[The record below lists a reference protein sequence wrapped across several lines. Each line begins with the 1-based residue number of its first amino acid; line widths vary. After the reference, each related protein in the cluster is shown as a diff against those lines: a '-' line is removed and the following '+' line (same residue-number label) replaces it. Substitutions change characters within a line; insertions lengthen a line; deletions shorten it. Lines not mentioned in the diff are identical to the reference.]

1 MGDKSGIE
9 WTDATWNPVAGCSIV
24 SPGCS
29 NCYAMKL
36 AARLARMG
44 GKGGAKYA
52 GLTQRSAGG
61 AVWTGDIRFDDGALL
76 QPLRWVRPRRIF
88 VNSMSDLFHEKLSDD
103 AIDKVFA
110 VMALAPQHT
119 FQVLTKRA
127 ERMQRYIRAERERGP
142 IAERLAEL
150 YVDGT
155 NDFEVARKWPLTKER
170 AIAAAHWPLPNV
182 WLGVSAED
190 QRRADERRDRLAA
203 LAALGWTTFA
213 SYEPALSAVDWS
225 GWGFLCWLISGGESG
240 PGARPSHPDWHRAAR
255 DFCAANGIAYFFK
268 QWGEWLPGT
277 QYQEEHRRRDPG
289 EVFSRY
295 DARRWDGE
303 CFDYCDELE
312 PSGREDVYRV
322 GKKAAGRLLDGRTHD
337 DFPAPRPDREDALT
351 TTEGN

>member
-1 MGDKSGIE
+1 MGDKTGIE

-24 SPGCS
+24 SPGCT

-52 GLTQRSAGG
+52 GLTQRSNGG

-88 VNSMSDLFHEKLSDD
+88 VNSMSDLFHEKLTIGQI
-103 AIDKVFA
+103 AKVFA
-110 VMALAPQHT
+110 VAALARQHT
-119 FQVLTKRA
+119 YQILTKRDERTA
-127 ERMQRYIRAERERGP
+127 ETLADDRFADLVDHEMNELAPAHWHARELQDVG
-142 IAERLAEL
+142 
-150 YVDGT
+150 G
-155 NDFEVARKWPLTKER
+155 WPLK
-170 AIAAAHWPLPNV
+170 NV
-182 WLGVSAED
+182 WIGVSVED
-190 QRRADERRDRLAA
+190 QRRADERRDNLGA

-225 GWGFLCWLISGGESG
+225 GWEFLCWLISGGESG

-268 QWGEWLPGT
+268 QWGEWLPEDEA
-277 QYQEEHRRRDPG
+277 YDRDPPAIQAG
-289 EVFSRY
+289 
-295 DARRWDGE
+295 
-303 CFDYCDELE
+303 
-312 PSGREDVYRV
+312 PSASGMYRI

-337 DFPAPRPDREDALT
+337 EFPA
-351 TTEGN
+351 